1 MVTKQVKHSN
11 LEVLDRNA
19 SEGIEPRNSG
29 VKEVE
34 SFHILEDNTICS
46 EVVSYKSLFRGLRP
60 WYDTVR
66 KR

>member
-11 LEVLDRNA
+11 LEVSDRNA
-19 SEGIEPRNSG
+19 SEGIEPRNFR

-34 SFHILEDNTICS
+34 SFHLLEDNTVYS
-46 EVVSYKSLFRGLRP
+46 EMVSYKSLFRGLRP
-60 WYDTVR
+60 WYDTAW